1 VELNDEVVDEVEEG
15 LKDQKEAL
23 EVGLD
28 VIEAVIVEEV
38 DDETVVVEVEE
49 EVGVEETVAEEL

>member
-1 VELNDEVVDEVEEG
+1 MELNDEVVDEVEEG

-28 VIEAVIVEEV
+28 VIEAEIVEEV

>member
-1 VELNDEVVDEVEEG
+1 MELNDEVVDEVEEG